1 MHKGLFCVT
10 FNTMVKQKSSP
21 SLRNLIFTLIA
32 IIVLTLGSI
41 LYRYFTKPVG
51 INVIGEA
58 GNSSQVTLSGI
69 LQKDTPVG
77 VKGDYFL
84 ILESG
89 NSTKLQAAN
98 LDEYISSQVVVE
110 GNFLPLTASTEQIFV
125 VNKVT
130 QQ

>member
-1 MHKGLFCVT
+1 
-10 FNTMVKQKSSP
+10 MVKQKSSP